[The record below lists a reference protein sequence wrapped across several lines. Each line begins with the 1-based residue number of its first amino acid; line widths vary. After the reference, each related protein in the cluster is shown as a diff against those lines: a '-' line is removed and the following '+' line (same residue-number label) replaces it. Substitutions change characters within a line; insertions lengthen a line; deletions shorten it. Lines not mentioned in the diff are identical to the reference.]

1 MEMKLEARA
10 AGAIFALSAGDDRLR
25 EGAGVATETTRRRPA
40 PSRTAASSTAWQNAG
55 QVDAG

>member
-25 EGAGVATETTRRRPA
+25 KGAGVADRDDAQASGAVADRRQQHGVAKR
-40 PSRTAASSTAWQNAG
+40 RAG
-55 QVDAG
+55 